1 MSEVRHIRVLHMA
14 TIFTV
19 ANQSKKFRVMK
30 FHNKVTHFSIV
41 SHPATHKC
49 NTLIENTIIT
59 DLHDLLT
66 SIECVMAGQ
75 LPIFANPQFSYPFD
89 IH

>member
-1 MSEVRHIRVLHMA
+1 MA
-14 TIFTV
+14 SIFAV

-30 FHNKVTHFSIV
+30 FHNMVTHFSIV
-41 SHPATHKC
+41 SHPATNKC
-49 NTLIENTIIT
+49 NTLTENTIIT

-75 LPIFANPQFSYPFD
+75 LPIFANPLFSYPFD
-89 IH
+89 IHW